1 MSSPGTFR
9 RYNTTLYSLLLVLD
23 VALWSLL
30 YLLFWRSLGERRN
43 RPFIIG
49 GLVIA
54 LTATYLSPLFR
65 PMREVFGPTIL
76 IPAAWMFLRLFRKT
90 PEYYWTTPF
99 LALYGVRA
107 LLRGETLLGLLAI
120 LLSPIPTLVGVGIFN
135 RVRSFLRREELVS
148 DVKGAEDEA
157 ERGAGEREVR
167 EEVIASA
174 EPKGTE
180 DERSVKGTGG
190 RKSEGVR
197 PPVIT
202 VEVEPDPE
210 PHGGEEVEE
219 GEEMEGPS
227 TVEDNEGEP
236 TNEVEEADA
245 EEVERTKRAILSKLS
260 EFGIKGEIVKVWRG
274 PVLTLYEFVPA
285 PGVKVS
291 SVVNREDDL
300 HVSLKKPVRIV
311 APLPNGNIGI
321 EVPNDRRK
329 VFTFKDA
336 EPYLKK
342 GEAVDVP
349 IGVDVFGKPYIF
361 NLHRAPHVLIGG
373 ATGSGK
379 SVLLS
384 TLVLGLIR
392 KNTPETLRLVLIDPK
407 MVELSTFEGLP
418 HLLLPVAKMVPQAVH
433 ALKTVIDIMTE
444 RYTMMSS
451 VGARDIE
458 AYNGKA
464 RRLKMEPMPYIVVV
478 IDELADL
485 MMLSP
490 KDTVD
495 AIQRIAQLA
504 RAVGIHMVVATQRPS
519 VDVVKPVI
527 KANFPTRI
535 ALKVA
540 SRFDSRTILDRD
552 GAERLLGKG
561 DMLVLTAD
569 RHDPVRVHG
578 YYTSHGDI
586 HPVLVSWIAYRLTK
600 EWGTD
605 YVRTERFVKRAMEEG
620 VLTALFRDDE
630 PAHEPR
636 FNRLVTLF
644 GEVFGD
650 GDSKERLEKTLR
662 EYYPYSYEEEEEGTG
677 QINLRKLDP
686 LIVKAAEV
694 FQEVGY
700 GSTSL
705 LQRRLGIGYPR
716 AAKIVDQL
724 ERLGFLSKAEGT
736 SRPRKILMSVEELRR
751 IVRG

>member
-1 MSSPGTFR
+1 M
-9 RYNTTLYSLLLVLD
+9 YSLLLVLD
-23 VALWSLL
+23 VALWGVL
-30 YLLFWRSLGERRN
+30 YYFFLRSLGDKRN
-43 RPFIIG
+43 RPFVIG
-49 GLVIA
+49 GLLLA
-54 LTATYLSPLFR
+54 LLATLVSPLFR

-76 IPAAWMFLRLFRKT
+76 IPAAWMLFRLFREM
-90 PEYYWTTPF
+90 PEYYWTAPF
-99 LALYGVRA
+99 LALYGIYA
-107 LLRGETLLGLLAI
+107 LLRGETLPGILSL
-120 LLSPIPTLVGVGIFN
+120 LLSPVPVLLGVGVPGK
-135 RVRSFLRREELVS
+135 VMDFLRRE
-148 DVKGAEDEA
+148 GEA
-157 ERGAGEREVR
+157 PGEEESEEEVMSEREGKDEGVSVSVSPESVEEEHPDEER
-167 EEVIASA
+167 EPE
-174 EPKGTE
+174 E
-180 DERSVKGTGG
+180 
-190 RKSEGVR
+190 VR

-202 VEVEPDPE
+202 VEVEPDPQPVE
-210 PHGGEEVEE
+210 EAEVEE
-219 GEEMEGPS
+219 EPEEELR
-227 TVEDNEGEP
+227 EEP
-236 TNEVEEADA
+236 AVEVEEDET
-245 EEVERTKRAILSKLS
+245 EEIERTKEAILSKLA

-291 SVVNREDDL
+291 SVVSREDDL

-361 NLHRAPHVLIGG
+361 NLHKAPHVLIGG

-578 YYTSHGDI
+578 YYTSHRDI
-586 HPVLVSWIAYRLTK
+586 HPVLVSWIAYRLTR

-605 YVRTERFVKRAMEEG
+605 YVRTERFVRRAMEEG

-636 FNRLVTLF
+636 FNRLVALF
-644 GEVFGD
+644 GETFGEKD
-650 GDSKERLEKTLR
+650 GRERLEKTLKG
-662 EYYPYSYEEEEEGTG
+662 YYPYSYEEEEEGTG

-736 SRPRKILMSVEELRR
+736 SRPRKLLMSVEELKR
-751 IVRG
+751 IVKG

>member
-1 MSSPGTFR
+1 MP
-9 RYNTTLYSLLLVLD
+9 LYSLLLLIDIVLWG
-23 VALWSLL
+23 VL
-30 YLLFWRSLGERRN
+30 YFLFLRSLGDRRA
-43 RPFIIG
+43 RPF
-49 GLVIA
+49 VIA
-54 LTATYLSPLFR
+54 GIIFALIATLISPMFR
-65 PMREVFGPTIL
+65 PMREIFGPSL
-76 IPAAWMFLRLFRKT
+76 LVPAAWMLLRIFREM
-90 PEYYWTTPF
+90 PEYYWTSPF
-99 LALYGVRA
+99 LAIWGVLSVLSGKYA
-107 LLRGETLLGLLAI
+107 PIGVLSL
-120 LLSPIPTLVGVGIFN
+120 LLSPVPFLVGSGVIKRILN
-135 RVRSFLRREELVS
+135 FLRTPEEEEIE
-148 DVKGAEDEA
+148 VKVDLEEPPT
-157 ERGAGEREVR
+157 EEPEGERPSHV
-167 EEVIASA
+167 
-174 EPKGTE
+174 
-180 DERSVKGTGG
+180 DERK
-190 RKSEGVR
+190 EEIR
-197 PPVIT
+197 PPVISMEEDKKDILPHPPVVST
-202 VEVEPDPE
+202 VGETSAEKEEGDAGSDVEVDERPLFAE
-210 PHGGEEVEE
+210 RITEERREGAESASGEVGDEE
-219 GEEMEGPS
+219 I
-227 TVEDNEGEP
+227 
-236 TNEVEEADA
+236 
-245 EEVERTKRAILSKLS
+245 ERTKKAILSKLA
-260 EFGIKGEIVKVWRG
+260 EFGIKGEIVRVWKG

-291 SVVNREDDL
+291 SVVGREDDL

-336 EPYLKK
+336 EPYLKE
-342 GEAVDVP
+342 GEQVDVP

-361 NLHRAPHVLIGG
+361 NLHKAPHVLVGG

-384 TLVLGLIR
+384 TLILGLIK

-407 MVELSTFEGLP
+407 MVELSMFEGLP
-418 HLLLPVAKMVPQAVH
+418 HLLMPVAKMVPQAVY
-433 ALKTVIDIMTE
+433 ALKKVVDIMTE
-444 RYTMMSS
+444 RYTLLSS

-464 RRLKMEPMPYIVVV
+464 KRLKIEPMPYVVVV

-485 MMLSP
+485 MMLAS
-490 KDTVD
+490 KDTID

-578 YYTSHGDI
+578 YYTAPEHI
-586 HPVLVSWIAYRLTK
+586 NPVLVSWIAYRLTR
-600 EWGTD
+600 EWGTK
-605 YVRTERFVKRAMEEG
+605 YVDTERFVKQAKEEG

-630 PAHEPR
+630 PAHDRRME
-636 FNRLVTLF
+636 RLAKIYE
-644 GEVFGD
+644 EVFGE
-650 GDSKERLEKTLR
+650 GGAMERLKKTL
-662 EYYPYSYEEEEEGTG
+662 EGYYPFTYEEEEEGGG
-677 QINLRKLDP
+677 QVNLRKLDP
-686 LIVKAAEV
+686 LILKAAEV

-705 LQRRLGIGYPR
+705 LQRRLGVGYPR

-724 ERLGFLSKAEGT
+724 ERLGFLSKSEGT
-736 SRPRKILMSVEELRR
+736 SRPRKLLMSVEELKG
-751 IVRG
+751 IIRG

>member
-1 MSSPGTFR
+1 MYT
-9 RYNTTLYSLLLVLD
+9 LLLLLD
-23 VALWSLL
+23 VALWALL
-30 YLLFWRSLGERRN
+30 YYLFLRSVGERRN
-43 RPFIIG
+43 RPFVIG
-49 GLVIA
+49 GLTVA
-54 LTATYLSPLFR
+54 LAATYLSPLFR
-65 PMREVFGPTIL
+65 PMKEVFGPTLL
-76 IPAAWMFLRLFRKT
+76 IPAAWMLLRLFRRM
-90 PEYYWTTPF
+90 PEYYWTSPF
-99 LALYGVRA
+99 LALYGIYS
-107 LLRGETLLGLLAI
+107 LLRGETFMGLLSF
-120 LLSPIPTLVGVGIFN
+120 LLSPVPVLVGMGVPGKVK
-135 RVRSFLRREELVS
+135 RYLSREKASGEGG
-148 DVKGAEDEA
+148 DGKAEGEEDTEDEA
-157 ERGAGEREVR
+157 RVEVSVSVEPEGSGGKGLVK
-167 EEVIASA
+167 EE
-174 EPKGTE
+174 
-180 DERSVKGTGG
+180 DVK
-190 RKSEGVR
+190 

-202 VEVEPDPE
+202 VEVETDDDPV
-210 PHGGEEVEE
+210 PVEE
-219 GEEMEGPS
+219 GKVEAAERSPETEEGQATPS
-227 TVEDNEGEP
+227 VDAVEGEKDDS
-236 TNEVEEADA
+236 EEI
-245 EEVERTKRAILSKLS
+245 ERTKEAILSKLS
-260 EFGIKGEIVKVWRG
+260 EFGVKGEIVKVWRG

-336 EPYLKK
+336 EPYLKR

-361 NLHRAPHVLIGG
+361 NLHKAPHVLIGG

-433 ALKTVIDIMTE
+433 SLKTVIDIMTE
-444 RYTMMSS
+444 RYTLMSS

-464 RRLKMEPMPYIVVV
+464 RRLKMEPMPYVVVV

-578 YYTSHGDI
+578 YYTSHKDI
-586 HPVLVSWIAYRLTK
+586 HPVLVSWIAYRLTR
-600 EWGTD
+600 EWGKE
-605 YVRTERFVKRAMEEG
+605 YVRTERFVRRAMEEG

-630 PAHEPR
+630 PAHDPR
-636 FNRLVTLF
+636 FNRLVTLYGEIF
-644 GEVFGD
+644 GGED
-650 GDSKERLEKTLR
+650 GRERLEKTLKG
-662 EYYPYSYEEEEEGTG
+662 YYPYSYEDEEEGRG

-736 SRPRKILMSVEELRR
+736 SRPRKLLMSVEELRR